1 MSSEKLNPEIIAYI
15 HNVSPKKRN
24 KRDTTDYSTLE
35 LQVDDASGFH
45 KALCFSKTKRKLLVE
60 KEQSR
65 IPIKITR
72 YTRTSDKKK
81 IIINDMTQLA
91 NVNDLEYSFQHE
103 EKDANETFSTV
114 EEAVNDE
121 VGSESVN
128 ILAKIVKIYPTKDV
142 RKNND
147 SWKVAK
153 AVGVD
158 ATGKINMEFWND
170 YILQVTVGNTYMFR
184 DLRRRC
190 WNDVTKLTTSFA
202 STISETS
209 EPPSFQSL
217 EYADNTDEDSNE
229 ETVNVPS
236 IEAVESVH
244 KYKACGSCSKRI
256 LQPNRVVKCDHC
268 QYSMRLDRC
277 KTKLHAVIVIES
289 SEGETEKKRK
299 LTIFEDVL
307 LKHVIDGDIET
318 KDIDTELVIEKLL
331 FLENVRIT
339 FNERNIVTCI
349 GFY

>member
-1 MSSEKLNPEIIAYI
+1 MSSEKSNPEIIAYI

-24 KRDTTDYSTLE
+24 KRDTTDYSSPE

-45 KALCFSKTKRKLLVE
+45 KALCFSKTKHKRVVDE
-60 KEQSR
+60 EQSR
-65 IPIKITR
+65 NPIKITR
-72 YTRTSDKKK
+72 YTRTSDKK

-103 EKDANETFSTV
+103 EKDANETFSSV

-184 DLRRRC
+184 DLR
-190 WNDVTKLTTSFA
+190 
-202 STISETS
+202 
-209 EPPSFQSL
+209 
-217 EYADNTDEDSNE
+217 
-229 ETVNVPS
+229 
-236 IEAVESVH
+236 
-244 KYKACGSCSKRI
+244 
-256 LQPNRVVKCDHC
+256 
-268 QYSMRLDRC
+268 
-277 KTKLHAVIVIES
+277 
-289 SEGETEKKRK
+289 
-299 LTIFEDVL
+299 
-307 LKHVIDGDIET
+307 
-318 KDIDTELVIEKLL
+318 
-331 FLENVRIT
+331 
-339 FNERNIVTCI
+339 
-349 GFY
+349 